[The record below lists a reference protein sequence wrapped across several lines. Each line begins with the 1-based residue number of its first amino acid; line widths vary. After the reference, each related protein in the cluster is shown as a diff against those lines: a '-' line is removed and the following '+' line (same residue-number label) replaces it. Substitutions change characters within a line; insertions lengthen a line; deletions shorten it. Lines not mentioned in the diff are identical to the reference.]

1 MAEITERRE
10 VQVRSGDSTFVFVAE
25 PDDGRLRIEERD
37 ADGAQTEVCAIT
49 IADTA
54 ELSGFLEGLA
64 RVLGIQQPAGRGP
77 VAQLLDAADDDAG
90 RQVRQAASLGSG
102 PAPAPPGDADDG
114 DRDAIVERARQR
126 NPQAFKSWSR
136 EEEQRVRE
144 AYERGTPISEI
155 ARDVQ
160 RSQRAVEMRLEKM
173 GVRQGG

>member
-1 MAEITERRE
+1 MGEITERRE

-37 ADGAQTEVCAIT
+37 AGGTQTEVCAIT
-49 IADTA
+49 IADTE

-77 VAQLLDAADDDAG
+77 VGQLLDAAEDPPRPSG
-90 RQVRQAASLGSG
+90 QSSLGSG
-102 PAPAPPGDADDG
+102 AAAGPAADDDP

-136 EEEQRVRE
+136 DEEQRVRT
-144 AYERGTPISEI
+144 AYEAGTPISEI
-155 ARDVQ
+155 AREVQ

-173 GVRQGG
+173 GVRQSG